1 MINKSKIVMSDP
13 ILIIGAGAMACL
25 FAARFSAAG
34 FRVVMRDAW
43 QEGITLL
50 GREGVAIEEN
60 DEVKTYP
67 VSVECPGRVKTA
79 LVLVKS
85 WQTGWAA
92 DQLVHLLAPDGLAL
106 SLQNGLGNV
115 DILSERLGEQRVCLG
130 VTTYG
135 ATSVAPGRVCP
146 GGDGKISLAEHSHL
160 GEFPSHLEKAGFKM
174 EMTSDATS
182 LVWGKLVIN
191 SAINPLTALLRIKN
205 GGLLVRPSA
214 RKLMGATAQE
224 TAVIAAAQGIALPFE
239 DPVSEVENVAK
250 RTDSNISSMLSD
262 VMRNA
267 PTEIDAINGAIA
279 EIGEQLGISCPI
291 NRTLWLLVKAL
302 SRAG

>member
-1 MINKSKIVMSDP
+1 
-13 ILIIGAGAMACL
+13 
-25 FAARFSAAG
+25 
-34 FRVVMRDAW
+34 
-43 QEGITLL
+43 L

-60 DEVKTYP
+60 GEVKTYP
-67 VSVECPGRVKTA
+67 VLVECPDRVKTA

-85 WQTGWAA
+85 WQTSWAA
-92 DQLVHLLAPDGLAL
+92 DQLIHLLAPDGLAL

-115 DILSERLGEQRVCLG
+115 DILGERLGGQRVCLG

-135 ATSVAPGRVCP
+135 ATSLAPGRVCP
-146 GGDGKISLAEHSHL
+146 GGDGKISFAEHSHL
-160 GEFPSHLEKAGFKM
+160 GIFPAHLEKAGFKV
-174 EMTSDATS
+174 EMTSDTTS

-205 GGLLVRPSA
+205 GELLTRPSA
-214 RKLMGATAQE
+214 RALMEATAQE
-224 TAVIAAAQGIALPFE
+224 TAGIAAAQGIALPFA
-239 DPVSEVENVAK
+239 DPVSEVENVAE
-250 RTDSNISSMLSD
+250 RTGGNISSMLSD

-279 EIGEQLGISCPI
+279 TVGRQLGVSCLI

-302 SRAG
+302 EKAG